1 MSGTK
6 KPPQNFEEEYRAE
19 NYRFEKY
26 RMEGSEAL
34 SDDELANQRSVWLGR
49 PFPRRGH
56 PPAIRSEKVQGYNE
70 RRMARRRRNMPSL
83 LGNSPH
89 DNDPGFTRARQRFR
103 EARDWFLAQGPF
115 DFIRPLGYGG
125 LGLTIQFRSRGEN
138 PIDVVLKIAL
148 DGWVDDD
155 LRKEERATR
164 QLAGAAHCIQLIDPE
179 RIGMKK
185 QQPYRFAR
193 PELIDSSS
201 EGELSGD
208 ESPPDEPP
216 KKVQRTRRARLA
228 DKEEAIRM
236 RRRRR
241 EMARRDAEMERKIE
255 ERERR
260 LEQRRKAGAKGRSI
274 AGGDDDDEWQLDHK
288 DYLLLEFVENGDLF
302 NFITKLNEKNLV
314 VPNRVLWSFW
324 LCLVRACVAMEY
336 PPRKFHPRRRKDA
349 EGEPPNAELAALAL
363 DDDDRDLNGKIVDG
377 QLFEDVPGPRRR
389 WARNRMVHFDI
400 DPKNIFIGG
409 FDVNTRDDEHLLVPR
424 LKLADFGTA
433 LNVKPNKSNEYY
445 FSKRFQ
451 AKSGYFAPEQFGIE
465 WDYVTPTDPFG
476 PEMSEQTVA
485 GNYGA
490 PMNIWGIALTLWNVI
505 TKCYPPIPPRRQSG
519 PGPLTYCHLIRTDPK
534 YNYVDPELKEV
545 LAQCMRHDPKDRPS
559 LLNLSRQAKRAIK
572 RRYGNESDDFIRT
585 WIHNVLYNASS
596 S

>member
-1 MSGTK
+1 MFGTK

-19 NYRFEKY
+19 NYRFERY
-26 RMEGSEAL
+26 RTEGIGAL
-34 SDDELANQRSVWLGR
+34 TDDELADQRSVWMGR
-49 PFPRRGH
+49 PFPRYGH
-56 PPAIRSEKVQGYNE
+56 PPAIRSEKVQGYSE
-70 RRMARRRRNMPSL
+70 RRMARRQRNMPSL

-155 LRKEERATR
+155 LRNEERATR

-185 QQPYRFAR
+185 QQPYKFAR
-193 PELIDSSS
+193 SELIDSSS
-201 EGELSGD
+201 EGGLSGD
-208 ESPPDEPP
+208 ESPGDEPP

-228 DKEEAIRM
+228 DKEEASRM
-236 RRRRR
+236 RKRLRQRVK
-241 EMARRDAEMERKIE
+241 RDAEMEEKIE

-260 LEQRRKAGAKGRSI
+260 LERRRKAGGKGKFI
-274 AGGDDDDEWQLDHK
+274 GGGDDDDEWQLDHK
-288 DYLLLEFVENGDLF
+288 DYLLLEFVENGDLS
-302 NFITKLNEKNLV
+302 NFIMKLNEKNLR
-314 VPNRVLWSFW
+314 VPNRILWSFW

-336 PPRKFHPRRRKDA
+336 PPRKFHPRRRPKDA
-349 EGEPPNAELAALAL
+349 EGEPPNAALAALAL

-377 QLFEDVPGPRRR
+377 QLFEDVPGPKRSPLEECGI
-389 WARNRMVHFDI
+389 I
-400 DPKNIFIGG
+400 DTGEVFIGG
-409 FDVNTRDDEHLLVPR
+409 FDVNAKDDEHLLVPR

-445 FSKRFQ
+445 FCKRFQ
-451 AKSGYFAPEQFGIE
+451 AKRGYFAPEQFGIE
-465 WDYVTPTDPFG
+465 WDYVAPTDPFG
-476 PEMSEQTVA
+476 PELSEQTVA

-505 TKCYPPIPPRRQSG
+505 TKCYPPIPPQRQPG

-559 LLNLSRQAKRAIK
+559 LLNLSRQAKKGIK
-572 RRYGNESDDFIRT
+572 KRYGNESDDFIWT

>member
-1 MSGTK
+1 MFGTK

-26 RMEGSEAL
+26 RTEGSGALTDEAL
-34 SDDELANQRSVWLGR
+34 ASQRSVWMGR
-49 PFPRRGH
+49 PFPRQGH
-56 PPAIRSEKVQGYNE
+56 PPAIRSEKVQGYTE
-70 RRMARRRRNMPSL
+70 RRMVRRQRKMPSL

-89 DNDPGFTRARQRFR
+89 DNDLGFTRARQGFR

-125 LGLTIQFRSRGEN
+125 LGLTIQFKSRGEN
-138 PIDVVLKIAL
+138 PLDVVLKIAL
-148 DGWVDDD
+148 DGWVDGD

-185 QQPYRFAR
+185 QEPYKFAK

-208 ESPPDEPP
+208 ESPADEPP
-216 KKVQRTRRARLA
+216 RKVQRTRRVRLA
-228 DKEEAIRM
+228 DKEEASRM
-236 RRRRR
+236 RKRRR
-241 EMARRDAEMERKIE
+241 EMARRDAEMEAKIE

-260 LEQRRKAGAKGRSI
+260 LERRRKAGGKGKSI
-274 AGGDDDDEWQLDHK
+274 GGGDDDDEWQLDPK
-288 DYLLLEFVENGDLF
+288 DYLLLEFVENGDLS
-302 NFITKLNEKNLV
+302 NFIMKLNEKNLR

-324 LCLVRACVAMEY
+324 LRLVRACVAMEY
-336 PPRKFHPRRRKDA
+336 PPRKFHPRRRQKDA
-349 EGEPPNAELAALAL
+349 EGEPPNSELAALVL
-363 DDDDRDLNGKIVDG
+363 DDDHRDLNGKIVDG
-377 QLFEDVPGPRRR
+377 QLFEDVPGPKRR

-409 FDVNTRDDEHLLVPR
+409 FDVYAKDDEHLLVPR
-424 LKLADFGTA
+424 LKLADFGAA
-433 LNVKPNKSNEYY
+433 LNVKPNKSKYAMALH
-445 FSKRFQ
+445 FLR
-451 AKSGYFAPEQFGIE
+451 PEQFGIE
-465 WDYVTPTDPFG
+465 WDYVAPTDPFG
-476 PEMSEQTVA
+476 PEISEQTVA

-505 TKCYPPIPPRRQSG
+505 TKCYPPIPPQRQSG

-534 YNYVDPELKEV
+534 YNYVAPELKEV
-545 LAQCMRHDPKDRPS
+545 LARCMRHDPKDRPS
-559 LLNLSRQAKRAIK
+559 LLNLSRQAKHGIK
-572 RRYGNESDDFIRT
+572 KRYGNESDDFIRT
-585 WIHNVLYNASS
+585 WIHNALYNASS

>member
-1 MSGTK
+1 MFGTK
-6 KPPQNFEEEYRAE
+6 KPPQKFEEEYRAE

-26 RMEGSEAL
+26 QAEDSGAL
-34 SDDELANQRSVWLGR
+34 SDDALANQRDVWMGR

-56 PPAIRSEKVQGYNE
+56 PPAIRSEKVQGYSE

-103 EARDWFLAQGPF
+103 EAQDWFLAQGPF

-125 LGLTIQFRSRGEN
+125 LGLAIQFRSRGEN

-164 QLAGAAHCIQLIDPE
+164 QLAGAAHCIKIIDPE

-185 QQPYRFAR
+185 QQPYRFAK

-208 ESPPDEPP
+208 ESPADEPP
-216 KKVQRTRRARLA
+216 NK
-228 DKEEAIRM
+228 
-236 RRRRR
+236 
-241 EMARRDAEMERKIE
+241 RDAETERKIE

-260 LEQRRKAGAKGRSI
+260 LERRRKAGAKGKSI

-288 DYLLLEFVENGDLF
+288 DHLLLEFVENGDLS
-302 NFITKLNEKNLV
+302 NFIMKLNEKNLV

-336 PPRKFHPRRRKDA
+336 PRSKECFSPRASPELSFQPRLVVWLLRILRRYPLRKFHPRRRRNDA
-349 EGEPPNAELAALAL
+349 EGGPPNAELAALAL

-377 QLFEDVPGPRRR
+377 QLFEDVPGPRHR

-400 DPKNIFIGG
+400 DPKNIFIAG
-409 FDVNTRDDEHLLVPR
+409 FDMNTRDDEHLLVPR

-433 LNVKPNKSNEYY
+433 LNVKPNKSKNN
-445 FSKRFQ
+445 S
-451 AKSGYFAPEQFGIE
+451 ASNGTMWP
-465 WDYVTPTDPFG
+465 PTDPFG

-505 TKCYPPIPPRRQSG
+505 TKCYPPIPPQRQPG

-545 LAQCMRHDPKDRPS
+545 LAQCMRHDLKDRPS

-572 RRYGNESDDFIRT
+572 RRYGNEPDDFIRA